1 MCHAALRAKTKIA
14 YQTDPNMAKN
24 NPPKDHKK
32 NNIFL
37 IKNIVLDSG
46 WTFLCWFDTQHQ
58 RRDAWLIPPTNS
70 FATNVVRS
78 AGLAIRMVLVTS
90 ATLMNATHL
99 LMHHITEHGWT
110 WFKLTLMKPTHSLM
124 QLRRPPLRGAPSCG
138 HLLWSFV
145 LFHMHSQLNLK
156 TSNSGP
162 KPSRIGFKDPALTI
176 TLKQTETSVLSLI
189 MFDCFD
195 CF

>member
-24 NPPKDHKK
+24 NPPKDHQKTTFFNKK
-32 NNIFL
+32 YCCGQWVNISVLVRYPTSREGRL
-37 IKNIVLDSG
+37 IE
-46 WTFLCWFDTQHQ
+46 T
-58 RRDAWLIPPTNS
+58 ATNS

-78 AGLAIRMVLVTS
+78 AGLAIRMVLITS

-138 HLLWSFV
+138 RRVGLPFFIGVFFDYGFPWGLCGWGWI
-145 LFHMHSQLNLK
+145 LN
-156 TSNSGP
+156 
-162 KPSRIGFKDPALTI
+162 
-176 TLKQTETSVLSLI
+176 V
-189 MFDCFD
+189 
-195 CF
+195 